1 MLSPATAE
9 KVRLVMLVLRWNQLR
24 GNIPAKPVS
33 AEAMAE
39 VSAAL
44 GIPVSERTFR
54 RVEQVALA
62 KARLHAECLQ
72 SQIENSQA

>member
-1 MLSPATAE
+1 
-9 KVRLVMLVLRWNQLR
+9 
-24 GNIPAKPVS
+24 
-33 AEAMAE
+33 MAE

-62 KARLHAECLQ
+62 KARRSAESLQ
-72 SQIENSQA
+72 SQIENA